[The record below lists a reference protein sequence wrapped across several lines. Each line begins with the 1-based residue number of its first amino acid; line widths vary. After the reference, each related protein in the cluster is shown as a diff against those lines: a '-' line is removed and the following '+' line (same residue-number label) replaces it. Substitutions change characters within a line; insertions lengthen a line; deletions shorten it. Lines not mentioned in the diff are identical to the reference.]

1 MPDSAAAHR
10 ESGADQAASK
20 RPERYLRQYELVDR
34 VRAYHPG
41 VDEDMLNRAYV
52 YAVAKHGSQKRAS
65 GDPYFSHPVMVAG
78 LLADLKL
85 DEHTIAAG
93 LLHDTVED
101 TDANLDEIC
110 EMFGQD
116 VCDLVDGVTKL
127 TRLEYQSEETK
138 QAENFQ
144 KFILASTKDVRVL
157 LVKLAD
163 RLHNMRTLAHL
174 KDHKRLRISRETMDL
189 YAPLARRIGLYT
201 FAEEMEDRAFKEINP
216 EARNTILAQL
226 DEFSA
231 ESAKD
236 MARIEEDLTALMA
249 AGDFKCQIKGR
260 RKRPFSIWRKLE
272 NKSIRFGQVADL
284 FAFRIILTDNDAAEC
299 YRVLGAVHLVWQ
311 CLPHRFRDFVSVPK
325 MNGYRSVHTTVRAS
339 GNQRVELQIR
349 TAQMHET
356 AERGIAAHWGY
367 KNQQYGFDAEGAR
380 KVGLDTKSNLLAFG
394 EMLAHGDEPDEFL
407 ANAKLEMYR
416 EHVFAFTPK
425 GRLIVLPSDATPID
439 FAYAV
444 HTKIGET
451 CIGAIINGEE
461 RPLRTILENGDRVEI
476 IRGDKPAA
484 PVGWEALAKTGRAK
498 AALRRLSRDQEKAE
512 FTNLGRSLIDH
523 TIRRAGFSPNDL
535 SLEDVASKAGFN
547 SMNALN
553 LAVGKGE
560 YTTAEFMSVA
570 FPGHE
575 SEPISTA
582 GRMRADADHI
592 SLLIRGEDLRTG
604 RAVKLGTCCSPVP
617 GDRII
622 GVSEPGKGLVVH
634 VIDCHRLAAWDH
646 VPDRWVDLKWT
657 SLAETD
663 ALATGRITV
672 HAANRRGVLAMLC
685 QAVANANG
693 NITGLKTGERRE
705 DFIDLVFEIE
715 VEDLKRLT
723 EILTALR
730 SMSVVDSA
738 ERYRESDDDDG

>member
-1 MPDSAAAHR
+1 MPDSAAPHT
-10 ESGADQAASK
+10 ESGADEAASK
-20 RPERYLRQYELVDR
+20 RPERYLRQYELVER
-34 VRAYHPG
+34 VRAYHPD

-85 DEHTIAAG
+85 DEHTVAAG

-127 TRLEYQSEETK
+127 TRLEYRSEETK

-163 RLHNMRTLAHL
+163 RLHNMRTLVHL
-174 KDHKRLRISRETMDL
+174 KEHKRKRISRETMDL
-189 YAPLARRIGLYT
+189 FAPLARRIGLYMY
-201 FAEEMEDRAFKEINP
+201 AEEMEDRAFAQINP
-216 EARNTILAQL
+216 EARETILSQL
-226 DEFSA
+226 EEFSN
-231 ESAKD
+231 ESAID
-236 MARIEEDLTALMA
+236 MARIEEDLHALMA
-249 AGDFKCQIKGR
+249 AGKFDCRIKGR
-260 RKRPFSIWRKLE
+260 TKRPFSIWRKLE
-272 NKSIRFGQVADL
+272 NKSIRFRQIADI
-284 FAFRIILTDNDAAEC
+284 FAFRIILTEEDEAEC
-299 YRVLGAVHLVWQ
+299 YRALGAIHRVWQ
-311 CLPHRFRDFVSVPK
+311 CVPDRFRDFISVPK
-325 MNGYRSVHTTVRAS
+325 MNGYRSLHTTVRAS

-349 TAQMHET
+349 TEQMNET
-356 AERGIAAHWGY
+356 AERGVAAHWGY
-367 KNQQYGFDAEGAR
+367 KNKQYGFDAESAR
-380 KVGLDTKSNLLAFG
+380 EAGLDAQSNLFAFG

-425 GRLIVLPSDATPID
+425 GRLIVLPSEATPLD

-444 HTKIGET
+444 HTDIGDTCVGAKI
-451 CIGAIINGEE
+451 NDEE
-461 RPLRTILENGDRVEI
+461 RPLRTVLQNGDRVEI
-476 IRGDKPAA
+476 LRGETPAA
-484 PVGWEALAKTGRAK
+484 PIGWEALAVSGRAR
-498 AALRRLSRDQEKAE
+498 AALRRLSRDQEMKE
-512 FTNLGRSLIDH
+512 FRNLGRSLIEH
-523 TIRRAGFSPNDL
+523 SIKRAKFRPDDL
-535 SLEDVASKAGFN
+535 NLEEVATKAGFD
-547 SMNALN
+547 SMDDLSQ
-553 LAVGKGE
+553 AVGAGE
-560 YTTAEFMSVA
+560 YTPAEFMEVA
-570 FPGHE
+570 FPGHTTE
-575 SEPISTA
+575 KPVKLS
-582 GRMRADADHI
+582 RMKADSDHLA
-592 SLLIRGEDLRTG
+592 LLIRGEDLRTG
-604 RAVKLGTCCSPVP
+604 RAIRLGTCCSPVP

-657 SLAETD
+657 SLAKTD

-672 HAANRRGVLAMLC
+672 SAANQRGVLAKLC

-693 NITGLKTGERRE
+693 NITGLKTGERE
-705 DFIDLVFEIE
+705 ADFIDLVFEIE

-730 SMSVVDSA
+730 SMSVVDRA
-738 ERYRESDDDDG
+738 ERFREGDL

>member
-1 MPDSAAAHR
+1 MPDGAAPR
-10 ESGADQAASK
+10 KESGAVEAPSK
-20 RPERYLRQYELVDR
+20 RPERYLRQYELVER
-34 VRAYHPG
+34 VRAYHPQ

-85 DEHTIAAG
+85 DEHTVAAG

-101 TDANLDEIC
+101 TDANLAEIR

-127 TRLEYQSEETK
+127 TRLEYRSEETK

-163 RLHNMRTLAHL
+163 RLHNMRTLTHL
-174 KDHKRLRISRETMDL
+174 KQHKRERISKETMDL
-189 YAPLARRIGLYT
+189 FAPLARRIGLYAY
-201 FAEEMEDRAFKEINP
+201 AEEMEDRAFAEINP
-216 EARNTILAQL
+216 EARESILTKLNELYEAGATDL
-226 DEFSA
+226 
-231 ESAKD
+231 
-236 MARIEEDLTALMA
+236 ARIEEDLQALMQ
-249 AGDFKCQIKGR
+249 AGNFKCRIKGR
-260 RKRPFSIWRKLE
+260 QKRPFSIWRKLE
-272 NKSIRFGQVADL
+272 NKSIRFRDVADI
-284 FAFRIILTDNDAAEC
+284 FAFRIIMAEEDPAEC
-299 YRVLGAVHLVWQ
+299 YRALGALHMVWQ
-311 CLPHRFRDFVSVPK
+311 CLPDRFRDFISVPK
-325 MNGYRSVHTTVRAS
+325 VNGYRSLHTTVRAS
-339 GNQRVELQIR
+339 GNQKVELQIR
-349 TAQMHET
+349 TEQMDET

-367 KNQQYGFDAEGAR
+367 KNKQYGFDAESAR
-380 KVGLDTKSNLLAFG
+380 KVGLDAEKNLIAFG
-394 EMLAHGDEPDEFL
+394 ELLKHDDEPDEFL

-416 EHVFAFTPK
+416 EHVFVFTPK
-425 GRLIVLPSDATPID
+425 GRLIVLPSDATPLD

-444 HTKIGET
+444 HTDIGNT
-451 CIGAIINGEE
+451 CIGALINGEE
-461 RPLRTILENGDRVEI
+461 RSLRTVLKNGDRVEI
-476 IRGDKPAA
+476 IRGAKPAA
-484 PVGWEALAKTGRAK
+484 PKGWESLAVTGRAK
-498 AALRRLSRDQEKAE
+498 AALRRLTRDQDRDE
-512 FTNLGRSLIDH
+512 FINLGRSLINH
-523 TIRRAGFSPNDL
+523 TIRRAELSPSDI
-535 SLEDVASKAGFN
+535 SLEEVAAKAGFA
-547 SMNALN
+547 SLDALHH
-553 LAVGKGE
+553 AVGKGD
-560 YTTAEFMSVA
+560 YSTSEFMEVA
-570 FPGHE
+570 FPGHTA
-575 SEPISTA
+575 EPFRST
-582 GRMRADADHI
+582 GRMRTDRDHL

-604 RAVKLGTCCSPVP
+604 RAITLGTCCSPVP

-634 VIDCHRLAAWDH
+634 VIDCTRLAEWDH

-657 SLAETD
+657 HLAKTD

-672 HAANRRGVLAMLC
+672 TAANRRGVLATLC

-693 NITGLKTGERRE
+693 NITGLKTGERRD

-723 EILTALR
+723 EILAALR

-738 ERYRESDDDDG
+738 DRFRESDTYDH